1 MSRSPAPGTPPS
13 TGGWKGKRYEAVKTS
28 KDVYK
33 MGRYDVVTTQ
43 LHGKEVVKPDVV
55 AGISY
60 YRGIDEELA
69 EAEAEAKAVTSVESE
84 ADAAMSA

>member
-1 MSRSPAPGTPPS
+1 
-13 TGGWKGKRYEAVKTS
+13 
-28 KDVYK
+28 